1 MLVCYLAM
9 IDREEDAQRFS
20 GLYFAYQK
28 QMLQVAL
35 GVLRNQEDAED
46 AVQTALLCLAQHI
59 RDLPTEEK
67 PLRAYVLV
75 AARNAALSMLRS
87 KKKEGTQISL
97 EDLPLAAAEDDLF
110 QKVVRSQDYAL
121 LLRSIRQ
128 LDPRYRDVLM
138 LLHVQGLSI
147 REAAAVLHRRPKTV
161 RQQAN
166 RAKRLLLKICQKEGL
181 CLDEA
186 ERNDAV

>member
-59 RDLPTEEK
+59 RDLPT
-67 PLRAYVLV
+67 
-75 AARNAALSMLRS
+75 
-87 KKKEGTQISL
+87 
-97 EDLPLAAAEDDLF
+97 
-110 QKVVRSQDYAL
+110 
-121 LLRSIRQ
+121 
-128 LDPRYRDVLM
+128 
-138 LLHVQGLSI
+138 
-147 REAAAVLHRRPKTV
+147 
-161 RQQAN
+161 
-166 RAKRLLLKICQKEGL
+166 
-181 CLDEA
+181 
-186 ERNDAV
+186 